1 MERNNRRRPS
11 QRQRRS
17 RRNRRKRDGLQ
28 LNTKIIILFTF
39 IISVILIYI
48 SLNLLKSIM
57 SSNNNSTNNTINET
71 KVENV
76 EETMVEY
83 DNLLG
88 IENTNR
94 IIQNIIDS
102 EVVPSKTIKQN
113 VESFIDVNKLQND
126 KINVLYSSEDDIYIK
141 DENTRVPMR
150 NYNLYIISMILE
162 DLENQGRLD
171 LNRSV
176 DLSKFYE
183 EKVENKPLSVLVKDM
198 ISKPDDEGVKA
209 LTSEVQNI
217 VNMEW
222 KPYVNGRFSIN
233 IDEDNTMSMKDI
245 STMLNLLISKE
256 NGEYRY
262 KDTISYMKEATK
274 IRDDLNT
281 AKETDFIG
289 IEGAVIYEYSIES
302 GYVIK
307 EKPYIYFIYA
317 QYSDRSILDEIRNI
331 ITKAN

>member
-1 MERNNRRRPS
+1 MEGNNRTRPS
-11 QRQRRS
+11 KRQ
-17 RRNRRKRDGLQ
+17 RRNRRKKNRLQ

-39 IISVILIYI
+39 IISAILIYI
-48 SLNLLKSIM
+48 SINLLKSIL
-57 SSNNNSTNNTINET
+57 SGNNNSTGDTINET
-71 KVENV
+71 KVEKI
-76 EETMVEY
+76 EENMTDY
-83 DNLLG
+83 DKLFG

-102 EVVPSKTIKQN
+102 EVIPSQTIKQN
-113 VESFIDVNKLQND
+113 IESFIDINKLQND

-141 DENTRVPMR
+141 DENARVPMR

-183 EKVENKPLSVLVKDM
+183 EKVENKPLSILIKEM
-198 ISKPDDEGVKA
+198 IARPDDEGVEA
-209 LTSEVQNI
+209 LTNEVKKI

-222 KPYVNGRFSIN
+222 KQYANDRFSIN
-233 IDEDNTMSMKDI
+233 IDKDNTMHMKDI